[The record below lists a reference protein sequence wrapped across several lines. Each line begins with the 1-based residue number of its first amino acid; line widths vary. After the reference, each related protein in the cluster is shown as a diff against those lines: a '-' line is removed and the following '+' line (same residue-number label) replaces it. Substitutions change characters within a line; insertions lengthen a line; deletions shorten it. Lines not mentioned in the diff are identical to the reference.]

1 MQFQD
6 INRQM
11 LEQVNS
17 ALGSLSGHFAQLYQ
31 LIDGQA
37 PPPPVQL
44 EELVTR
50 WTESYVMQ
58 SQWSTHQQAQPNS
71 KPAAQ
76 NDNSTVGPAIELF

>member
-1 MQFQD
+1 
-6 INRQM
+6 M

-50 WTESYVMQ
+50 WTDSYVMQ
-58 SQWSTHQQAQPNS
+58 SQWTAHWQVQPTGKPVIPTSNS
-71 KPAAQ
+71 SMAFP
-76 NDNSTVGPAIELF
+76 IELF